1 MATRSNEASEHVL
14 CANGCCYV
22 RMGMY
27 THIDSDGVA
36 LPIRPAIVPDLEEE
50 EEMEM
55 EEEEEVVE
63 AAKILLKL
71 KFVD

>member
-1 MATRSNEASEHVL
+1 
-14 CANGCCYV
+14 
-22 RMGMY
+22 MGMY